1 VLTLRIVTAVA
12 GFSASSALGS
22 KAIASGVARTIAGT
36 VAGKAAVGV
45 SRRCCRG
52 ISGGGV
58 FGAAGGTLGAYVGV
72 KVPALNAQTMTERRL
87 LEKAGRVTMAIT
99 VVHICLIA
107 SWSLAMVYRVGPTFV
122 LSGER
127 QAEKYRRM
135 GPMSRPLIRSGQW
148 SQTTTG
154 ISQPAA
160 RLNTVWECYRSRFL
174 RSFWL
179 QFPNATQG

>member
-1 VLTLRIVTAVA
+1 VLPEPSHRVLPEPSRAPLLARLLWGLAGGAAA
-12 GFSASSALGS
+12 GFL
-22 KAIASGVARTIAGT
+22 
-36 VAGKAAVGV
+36 
-45 SRRCCRG
+45 
-52 ISGGGV
+52 GGV
-58 FGAAGGTLGAYVGV
+58 LGAAGGTLGAYVGV

-160 RLNTVWECYRSRFL
+160 RLYTVWECYRSRFL
-174 RSFWL
+174 RSFL
-179 QFPNATQG
+179 ATVS